1 MTRSSETLTIGT
13 EVDLQV
19 DLLPLGARITA
30 LRVPLPDGTRRN
42 VVLGLDSRE
51 DYLACDDF
59 LGATIGRVANRI
71 RGGSF
76 ELDGV
81 HHELPVNDR
90 GNTLHGGPDGFDRR
104 EWTLVDTGPR
114 HAVLELVS
122 PDGDQGFPGT
132 LTVRASYEVEGAEL
146 RTTYTAT
153 TDAPT
158 VVNLTSHAY
167 YDLEGPDGTV
177 EGHRLEVSAQHY
189 LPIDDTGVPV
199 GEPEP
204 VGCTDFDLTVPMP
217 VAPGFDHTWLLDGEG
232 LREVAVLEGGGLHL
246 ELATDQPTL
255 HVYTGGG
262 RWNGIALEPQHAPD
276 SPHHPAWP
284 SIVLRPGED
293 YRWRSVVRILPG
305 RPSPR

>member
-1 MTRSSETLTIGT
+1 MTPSIGELTIGT
-13 EVDLQV
+13 EADLQV

-30 LRVPLPDGTRRN
+30 LRVPLPGGTRRN
-42 VVLGLDSRE
+42 VVLGLGSRE

-59 LGATIGRVANRI
+59 LGATIGRVANDAGPGHWLDEVRQAGRRPPQHPA
-71 RGGSF
+71 RGARRLRPAGM
-76 ELDGV
+76 EAGRRRPPARRARAGEPGRRPGLPGDAHRQGGV
-81 HHELPVNDR
+81 
-90 GNTLHGGPDGFDRR
+90 
-104 EWTLVDTGPR
+104 
-114 HAVLELVS
+114 
-122 PDGDQGFPGT
+122 
-132 LTVRASYEVEGAEL
+132 EVEGAEL

-158 VVNLTSHAY
+158 VVNLTSHPY
-167 YDLEGPDGTV
+167 FDLEGPDGTV
-177 EGHRLEVSAQHY
+177 EGHRLEVAAQHY
-189 LPIDDTGVPV
+189 LPIDDTGLPA

-232 LREVAVLEGGGLHL
+232 LREVAVLEGGGLRL

-262 RWNGIALEPQHAPD
+262 RWNGIALGAPARPRLAPPPD
-276 SPHHPAWP
+276 WP

-293 YRWRSVVRILPG
+293 YRWRSVVRIV
-305 RPSPR
+305 PSR